1 MAQDTQVA
9 LTARNLQGISYL
21 DRLQP
26 LLQRM
31 HDNGRDKVG
40 NRRLFFDQ
48 YVALLLLYF
57 FNPILT
63 SLKALQQATRLQKVQ
78 KLIGGGPFSLGTLS
92 AAQHAFDPALLEG
105 LLGELVERIA
115 PAEPPKQWQDL
126 KNLVAVDGSL
136 LPALPRMS
144 WALWQDERHR
154 AAKMHVQFE
163 VLRGIPVH
171 VDVTTGNGS
180 ETKELRQ
187 RLTAGRL
194 YVIDRGYADY
204 QLFQDIIDS
213 KSSFIGRLRENAVWQ
228 LVKQR
233 PVSAKAREAGV
244 QRDLEVWLGCE
255 QSSKVFKQAVRVVEV
270 DTGWH
275 KTVRKPEVLLL
286 GTDRMDLDAEL
297 VALGYR
303 FRWSVELFF
312 RWIKRIM
319 GLRHLLCESQR
330 GVTIQ
335 VYVAFIASLLISV
348 RIGHKPTKRTYEMIC
363 LFFQG
368 WATEQELEDHI
379 TRLKAPKRPRR
390 KRSGDTDG
398 DPLP

>member
-9 LTARNLQGISYL
+9 QAAKDLQGFRYL
-21 DRLQP
+21 AQLHP
-26 LLQRM
+26 LLQRL
-31 HDNGRDKVG
+31 HDNGLDKVG

-63 SLKALQQATRLQKVQ
+63 SLNALQQATRLEKIQ
-78 KLIGGGPFSLGTLS
+78 KLIGGGPFSLATLS

-115 PAEPPKQWQDL
+115 PTELPKEWQDL
-126 KNLVAVDGSL
+126 RNLVAVDGSL
-136 LPALPRMS
+136 LPGLPRMS
-144 WALWQDERHR
+144 WALWQDAHNR

-163 VLRGIPVH
+163 VLRGIPLH
-171 VDVTTGNGS
+171 VDVTIGNGS
-180 ETKELRQ
+180 ETDALRQ
-187 RLTAGRL
+187 RIAPGRL
-194 YVIDRGYADY
+194 YVIDRGYAEY
-204 QLFQDIIDS
+204 QLFQDIIDGN
-213 KSSFIGRLRENAVWQ
+213 SSFLGRLRDNAVWH
-228 LVKQR
+228 VIEER
-233 PVSAKAREAGV
+233 PVSAKAAEAGV
-244 QRDLEVWLGCE
+244 RCDLKVKLGCE
-255 QSSKVFKQAVRVVEV
+255 KSGKVFKQPLRVVAV
-270 DTGWH
+270 DTGRL
-275 KTVRKPEVLLL
+275 KTVRKPEVLFLA
-286 GTDRMDLDAEL
+286 TDKMDLDADL

-303 FRWSVELFF
+303 FRWSIELFF
-312 RWIKRIM
+312 RWIKRII
-319 GLRHLLCESQR
+319 GLRHLLFESRR

-348 RIGHKPTKRTYEMIC
+348 RIGHKPTKRTYEMVC

-379 TRLKAPKRPRR
+379 ARLKASRRPHRR
-390 KRSGDTDG
+390 RASDPDG

>member
-1 MAQDTQVA
+1 MGRDKQVA
-9 LTARNLQGISYL
+9 LTTRDLQGINYL
-21 DRLQP
+21 DQLQP
-26 LLQRM
+26 LLGRL
-31 HDNGRDKVG
+31 HDNGVDKVG

-63 SLKALQQATRLQKVQ
+63 SLNALQQATRLEKVQ

-92 AAQHAFDPALLEG
+92 AAQRIFDPALLEG
-105 LLGELVERIA
+105 LLGELVEQIA
-115 PAEPPKQWQDL
+115 PAKPPEQWQEL
-126 KNLVAVDGSL
+126 KDLVAVDGSL

-144 WALWQDERHR
+144 WALWQDEQHR

-163 VLRGIPVH
+163 VFRSLPVH
-171 VDVTTGNGS
+171 LDVTTGNGS
-180 ETKELRQ
+180 ETRALRQ
-187 RLTAGRL
+187 RLESGRL

-213 KSSFIGRLRENAVWQ
+213 KSSFIGRIRDNAVWR
-228 LVKQR
+228 LVKER
-233 PVSAKAREAGV
+233 PISAKATAAGV
-244 QRDLEVWLGCE
+244 RRDLEVWLGCE
-255 QSSKVFKQAVRVVEV
+255 QSGKVFKQAVRVVEV
-270 DTGWH
+270 DTAWL
-275 KTVRKPEVLLL
+275 KTAHKPEVLLL
-286 GTDRMDLDAEL
+286 ATDRTNLDAEL

-303 FRWSVELFF
+303 FRWKVELFF
-312 RWIKRIM
+312 SWIKRIM

-368 WATEQELEDHI
+368 WATEQELEEHI

-390 KRSGDTDG
+390 
-398 DPLP
+398 L

>member
-1 MAQDTQVA
+1 MAQDTPVA
-9 LTARNLQGISYL
+9 LPAKDLQGFRYL
-21 DRLQP
+21 DQLQP
-26 LLQRM
+26 LLHRL
-31 HDNGRDKVG
+31 HDDGLDKIG

-63 SLKALQQATRLQKVQ
+63 SLNALQQATRLEKVQ
-78 KLIGGGPFSLGTLS
+78 KIIGGGPFALGSLS

-105 LLGELVERIA
+105 LLAELVERIA
-115 PAEPPKQWQDL
+115 PANAPAQWQDL

-136 LPALPRMS
+136 LPALPRMT
-144 WALWQDERHR
+144 WALWQDEHHR

-163 VLRGIPVH
+163 VLRVIPVR
-171 VDVTTGNGS
+171 VNVTIGNGS
-180 ETKELRQ
+180 ETEALRE
-187 RLTAGRL
+187 RLEPERL
-194 YVIDRGYADY
+194 YVIDRGYSEY
-204 QLFQDIIDS
+204 QLFQDILDA
-213 KSSFIGRLRENAVWQ
+213 KSSFVGRLRDNAVWQ
-228 LVKQR
+228 LVEQR
-233 PVSAKAREAGV
+233 PISAKAAEAGV
-244 QRDLEVWLGCE
+244 QRDLKVWLGCD
-255 QSSKVFKQAVRVVEV
+255 QSGKVFKQELRVVEV
-270 DTGWH
+270 NTGRV

-286 GTDRMDLDAEL
+286 VTDKMDLPAEL

-319 GLRHLLCESQR
+319 GLRHLLLESQR

-335 VYVAFIASLLISV
+335 VYVALIASLLISA
-348 RIGHKPTKRTYEMIC
+348 RIGHKPTKRTYEMVC

-379 TRLKAPKRPRR
+379 ARLKAPKRRR
-390 KRSGDTDG
+390 QNRFSNPDR